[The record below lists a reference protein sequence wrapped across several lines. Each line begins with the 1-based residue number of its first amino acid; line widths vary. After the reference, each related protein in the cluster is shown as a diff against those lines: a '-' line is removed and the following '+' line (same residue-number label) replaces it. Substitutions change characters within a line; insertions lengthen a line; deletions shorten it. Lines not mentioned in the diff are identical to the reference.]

1 MKEYIK
7 INIASPQKVLEW
19 TERALPDGK
28 LLGEITKST
37 KVKRGVNIL
46 LKSF

>member
-7 INIASPQKVLEW
+7 ITIASPKKVLEW

-37 KVKRGVNIL
+37 RFKCELN
-46 LKSF
+46 